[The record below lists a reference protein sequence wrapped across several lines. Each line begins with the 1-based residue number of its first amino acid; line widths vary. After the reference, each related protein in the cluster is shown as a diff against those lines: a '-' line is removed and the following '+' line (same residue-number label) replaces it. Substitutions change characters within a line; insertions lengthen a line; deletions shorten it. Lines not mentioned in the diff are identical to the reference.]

1 MWFIYVYIHIYV
13 LSIGKTNI
21 NLKMLKAFFDL
32 LDLINKYFQFGI
44 RADFQLYWMKRYST
58 ILLQIMSSYSTFFIK
73 VINLFRD
80 L

>member
-1 MWFIYVYIHIYV
+1 
-13 LSIGKTNI
+13 
-21 NLKMLKAFFDL
+21 MLKAFFDL

-58 ILLQIMSSYSTFFIK
+58 ILLQIMSSYSIFFIK

>member
-1 MWFIYVYIHIYV
+1 
-13 LSIGKTNI
+13 
-21 NLKMLKAFFDL
+21 MLKAFFDL

>member
-1 MWFIYVYIHIYV
+1 
-13 LSIGKTNI
+13 
-21 NLKMLKAFFDL
+21 MLKAFFDL

-58 ILLQIMSSYSTFFIK
+58 ILLQITSSYSTFFIK